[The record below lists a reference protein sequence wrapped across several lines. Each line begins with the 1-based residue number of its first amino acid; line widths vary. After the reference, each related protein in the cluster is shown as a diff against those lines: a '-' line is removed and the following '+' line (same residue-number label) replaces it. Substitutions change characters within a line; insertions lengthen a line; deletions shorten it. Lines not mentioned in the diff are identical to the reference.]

1 MLKTAQLDRLKSTE
15 PGRAILRHVG
25 YDTDSLPQIPLLS
38 LEETTIQ
45 LTTLAPLPRNMGKDY
60 EARRQH
66 RAREHEVFVKDCTVD
81 TTNLFVYT
89 DAAIGKDDRTS
100 IGIHI
105 LNTMTTSSRRIN
117 EERSTK
123 EAELQAILE
132 GARQAVCQQN
142 AYTDPFDFIWVFT
155 DSRDAYAECQDVS
168 SYNTTVRQLRTLA
181 QFLALDGRTLQ
192 VGWVPG
198 HSGIHGNEEAHNAA
212 KAALESA
219 SVLPNQDQQGVS
231 REGENNV
238 LPFNPDAFLSLKRKH
253 RREILAAQI
262 PPDPHG
268 TLPTRFS
275 RADRVILRRIRTRT
289 AMTPALQYKFG
300 LTRRRGH
307 SDDPPPV
314 VAGEC
319 DRCKSGQ
326 QATLEHLVWGCTA
339 TERIRR
345 SVLRGL
351 PHQLRPTNFQEWT
364 SPEGEQVD
372 REAVLQSLLK
382 FIREAGIRHLF

>member
-15 PGRAILRHVG
+15 PRRAILRHVG

-38 LEETTIQ
+38 IEETTIQ
-45 LTTLAPLPRNMGKDY
+45 LTTLAPLPRNMGEDY

-81 TTNLFVYT
+81 TTNL
-89 DAAIGKDDRTS
+89 
-100 IGIHI
+100 
-105 LNTMTTSSRRIN
+105 
-117 EERSTK
+117 
-123 EAELQAILE
+123 
-132 GARQAVCQQN
+132 
-142 AYTDPFDFIWVFT
+142 
-155 DSRDAYAECQDVS
+155 DAYAECQDVS

-198 HSGIHGNEEAHNAA
+198 HSGIHGTEEAHNAA

-219 SVLPNQDQQGVS
+219 PVLPNQDQQGVS

-319 DRCKSGQ
+319 DRRKSGQ

-364 SPEGEQVD
+364 SPEGEQAD

-382 FIREAGIRHLF
+382 FIRRQASATYFNIFSSDIFPIAHLLPQMI

>member
-1 MLKTAQLDRLKSTE
+1 
-15 PGRAILRHVG
+15 
-25 YDTDSLPQIPLLS
+25 
-38 LEETTIQ
+38 
-45 LTTLAPLPRNMGKDY
+45 
-60 EARRQH
+60 
-66 RAREHEVFVKDCTVD
+66 
-81 TTNLFVYT
+81 
-89 DAAIGKDDRTS
+89 
-100 IGIHI
+100 
-105 LNTMTTSSRRIN
+105 MTTSSRRIN

-181 QFLALDGRTLQ
+181 QFLALDGRTL
-192 VGWVPG
+192 
-198 HSGIHGNEEAHNAA
+198 
-212 KAALESA
+212 
-219 SVLPNQDQQGVS
+219 QDQQGVS

-319 DRCKSGQ
+319 DWCKSGQ
-326 QATLEHLVWGCTA
+326 QATLEHLSIFAEVSSA
-339 TERIRR
+339 DYHI
-345 SVLRGL
+345 S
-351 PHQLRPTNFQEWT
+351 F
-364 SPEGEQVD
+364 
-372 REAVLQSLLK
+372 VLQTSK
-382 FIREAGIRHLF
+382 NGRVPKANK

>member
-192 VGWVPG
+192 
-198 HSGIHGNEEAHNAA
+198 
-212 KAALESA
+212 
-219 SVLPNQDQQGVS
+219 DQQGVS

-326 QATLEHLVWGCTA
+326 QATLEHL
-339 TERIRR
+339 
-345 SVLRGL
+345 SVFAEVSSADY
-351 PHQLRPTNFQEWT
+351 HISF
-364 SPEGEQVD
+364 
-372 REAVLQSLLK
+372 VLQTSK
-382 FIREAGIRHLF
+382 NGRVPKANK